1 MGTCFLTLPEN
12 TPMFLTA
19 EHEYEHVGETAGI
32 ADHDHDLI
40 AELHRRLDALWRYDQ
55 YIANAEWR
63 TELRDF
69 WHDAK
74 AQEQQAVS
82 RLRQLIC
89 NEVRNNCF

>member
-1 MGTCFLTLPEN
+1 MSSLSTPEN
-12 TPMFLTA
+12 APMFLAA

-55 YIANAEWR
+55 YICNAEWR
-63 TELRDF
+63 SELREF

-74 AQEQQAVS
+74 AQEQQAIS
-82 RLRQLIC
+82 RLRQLIA